1 MYDQLNSSTDQFPDQ
16 THPRGPS
23 PEEVRSH
30 GFNTDADAIAQALE
44 ADLEFELPGASVLIL
59 GAGGAGRTAAL
70 KLASSDVGEL
80 FLSNRTESKAQSLRE
95 EIAKRYPGVKVA
107 MGYPSGKVDLVL
119 NATSL
124 GLKPADP
131 LPFDEVKFS
140 ILRAKAVYD
149 MIYRPVET
157 TLLKVARSAGCKT
170 SNGMGMLLY
179 QGAKALE
186 LWTGRPA
193 PIEVMRRALEKEIYK
208 A

>member
-1 MYDQLNSSTDQFPDQ
+1 M
-16 THPRGPS
+16 
-23 PEEVRSH
+23 
-30 GFNTDADAIAQALE
+30 
-44 ADLEFELPGASVLIL
+44 
-59 GAGGAGRTAAL
+59 
-70 KLASSDVGEL
+70 
-80 FLSNRTESKAQSLRE
+80 FLSNRTESKAKSLAE
-95 EIAKRYPGVKVA
+95 EIAQRYPQVKVA
-107 MGYPSGKVDLVL
+107 IGYPVGKVDLLL

-131 LPFDEVKFS
+131 LPFDEAKFS
-140 ILRAKAVYD
+140 ILRANAVYD

-157 TLLKVARSAGCKT
+157 TLLKVARLAGCKT